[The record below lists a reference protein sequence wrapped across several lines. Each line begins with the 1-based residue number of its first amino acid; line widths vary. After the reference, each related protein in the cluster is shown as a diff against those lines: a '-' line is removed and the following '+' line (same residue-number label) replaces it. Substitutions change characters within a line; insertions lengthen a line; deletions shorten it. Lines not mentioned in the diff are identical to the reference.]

1 MLNIRSNARKTVCM
15 VGAFPPPV
23 HGMAAVN
30 KAMWD
35 ALREAEVEPRVIN
48 LAAFSLNRSLRS
60 RLGRLP
66 RVLRGLMSLS
76 GVRRARSGVG
86 VLYMSV
92 SGGYGQ
98 LYELAFLFIAR
109 LKRMKIYL
117 HHHSFAYMDQPNKL
131 ARKLFRMGGVNATH
145 IVLSPGMGA
154 TLKECYRIHNTAAI
168 SNAVFFPPS
177 GSTETQRSRA
187 EMKTLGFISNISVEK
202 GIFEFLD
209 LMKAVQDAGLS
220 VRAKVAGPF
229 QDMQTEGRVRRQLA
243 KLAAVEYIGPKY
255 GVEKDAFFTT
265 IDALVFPTGY
275 INEAEPLILHEAMA
289 RAIPI
294 IAYGRGCIPEIVGT
308 KCGRVIDPGQPFVA
322 EALAQVK
329 AWRADS
335 VSFERASKSAQ
346 MRFFRTYAENQM
358 RWQALLCELTGH
370 MKAQA

>member
-1 MLNIRSNARKTVCM
+1 MLEMPRIVM

-30 KAMWD
+30 EAMLG
-35 ALREAEVEPRVIN
+35 ALRQAEVEPRVIN

-76 GVRRARSGVG
+76 GVRRTRSGVG
-86 VLYMSV
+86 VLYISV

-117 HHHSFAYMDQPNKL
+117 HHHSFAYTDKPNKL
-131 ARKLFRMGGVNATH
+131 ARKLFRMGGINATH

-154 TLKECYRIHNTAAI
+154 ALKKHYYLRHTAAI

-177 GSTETQRSRA
+177 SSTEIERSRA
-187 EMKTLGFISNISVEK
+187 EMKTLGFISNISFEK

-209 LMKAVQDAGLS
+209 LMKAVKDAGLS

-229 QDMQTEGRVRRQLA
+229 QDVQTEERVRRQLK
-243 KLAAVEYIGPKY
+243 KLSAVEYVGPKY
-255 GVEKDAFFTT
+255 GAEKDAFFTT
-265 IDALVFPTGY
+265 IDALIFPTGY

-308 KCGRVIDPGQPFVA
+308 DCGRVIDPGQSFVA

-335 VSFERASKSAQ
+335 VSFEKASKAALTRFAQ
-346 MRFFRTYAENQM
+346 TYAENQM
-358 RWQALLCELTGH
+358 RWHVLLCELTGR